1 MTDTNSVVLVGR
13 TVRDVSDRDFGYLQS
28 GTARLNFSIAVNK
41 SRKQGDQWIDE
52 PSFFDVTIFGKWAEN
67 LKQKLY
73 KGCKVLVTGALKQDR
88 WENNGQKFSKVSV
101 LADSVQI
108 MAVPQINGGNGYQN
122 QNDGNGYQNEGNY
135 NGYMQNEFP
144 EDIPFNN

>member
-13 TVRDVSDRDFGYLQS
+13 SVRDVSDRDFGYLQS

-67 LKQKLY
+67 LKQKM
-73 KGCKVLVTGALKQDR
+73 
-88 WENNGQKFSKVSV
+88 F
-101 LADSVQI
+101 ADYDST
-108 MAVPQINGGNGYQN
+108 A
-122 QNDGNGYQNEGNY
+122 E
-135 NGYMQNEFP
+135 
-144 EDIPFNN
+144 

>member
-67 LKQKLY
+67 LKQKMF
-73 KGCKVLVTGALKQDR
+73 KGCKVLVVGSLKQER

-108 MAVPQINGGNGYQN
+108 MAVPQNNGGNGYQN
-122 QNDGNGYQNEGNY
+122 DGNY

>member
-13 TVRDVSDRDFGYLQS
+13 SVRDVSDRDFGYLQS

-67 LKQKLY
+67 LKQKMF
-73 KGCKVLVTGALKQDR
+73 KGCKVLVVGSLKQDR

-101 LADSVQI
+101 LADSVQN
-108 MAVPQINGGNGYQN
+108 MTVPQNNVGNAYQNGGNSYQN
-122 QNDGNGYQNEGNY
+122 DGNY